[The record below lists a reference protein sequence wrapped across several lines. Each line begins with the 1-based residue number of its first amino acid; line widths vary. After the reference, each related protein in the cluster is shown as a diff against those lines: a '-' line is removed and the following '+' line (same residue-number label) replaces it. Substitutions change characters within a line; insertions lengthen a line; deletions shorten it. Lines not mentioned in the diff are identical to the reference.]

1 MNLYEMLARLQ
12 ISYRQISHRA
22 VYTIEEALEEDIS
35 GKIGGIEC
43 KNLLLKGRTQF
54 YLVFLEAHQRAD
66 IKGLA
71 RMLGESRLRFAT
83 AQELGE
89 VLRLEPG
96 SVSPMGIINDVQKR
110 VTLLL
115 DGNLQGKEVLVHPN
129 DNTRTL
135 ALAFEDL
142 IRFLQACGHAYRYI

>member
-1 MNLYEMLARLQ
+1 MSLYELLARLQ

-22 VYTIEEALEEDIS
+22 VYTIEEALEEDIPC
-35 GKIGGIEC
+35 KIGGIEC
-43 KNLLLKGRTQF
+43 KNLLLKGKTQF
-54 YLVFLEAHQRAD
+54 YLVFLEAQQRAD
-66 IKGLA
+66 IEGIA
-71 RMLGESRLRFAT
+71 RMLRESRLLFAT

-89 VLRLEPG
+89 VLQLEPG

-110 VTLLL
+110 VTLL